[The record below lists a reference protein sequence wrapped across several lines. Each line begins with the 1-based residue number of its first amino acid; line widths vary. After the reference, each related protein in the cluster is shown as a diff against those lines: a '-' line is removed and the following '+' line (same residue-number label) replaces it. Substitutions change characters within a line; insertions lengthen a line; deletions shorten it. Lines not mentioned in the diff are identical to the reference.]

1 MKDRREDNLT
11 KCDEDGIHDF
21 INDGDE
27 LYANQGEDENLL
39 MKRPVKCEDCGKKAM
54 EYYILLERHEID

>member
-1 MKDRREDNLT
+1 MK
-11 KCDEDGIHDF
+11 CGEDGIHDF

-39 MKRPVKCEDCGKKAM
+39 MKRPVKCNDCGKKAM